1 MKRIVIA
8 SLLLTA
14 CGSPKR
20 DSAEAMSPSQELKD
34 AAESVIPRLLRCPSG
49 LPGKPEC
56 SDLKRQSD
64 ALGQAGYWSLAYG
77 SDVEIDAAVH
87 ASIDDDGRPWRSPEH
102 RTQRHGDFSRDH
114 MISLAQWSFGS
125 KDTET
130 LRRVIRYAQHHDWK
144 VCPDTQKCLLTP
156 GILSVLGDV
165 ATSGQDAA
173 GRPYGTNIPAAV
185 HEGQI
190 LIEAKSQERC
200 DLVLDKSLLKALTG
214 NLTRAYVDAAK
225 MCSNKVPLYGA
236 YVRAVVT
243 DGDVSSLVPQL
254 TATLQAWQGPSAGGH
269 WTADGTGWA
278 LVALAKMLDE

>member
-1 MKRIVIA
+1 MRYLPLII
-8 SLLLTA
+8 LTA

-20 DSAEAMSPSQELKD
+20 DSAEATSPSQELKD
-34 AAESVIPRLLRCPSG
+34 AANIVHERLLRCPSG
-49 LPGKPEC
+49 LPGKPPCE
-56 SDLKRQSD
+56 DLGRQSD
-64 ALGQAGYWSLAYG
+64 ALGIAAYWGLAFPDDE
-77 SDVEIDAAVH
+77 SNNRAVQQ
-87 ASIDDDGRPWRSPEH
+87 SVDDDGRPWRSPEH
-102 RTQRHGDFSRDH
+102 RAQRHGDFSRDH

-125 KDTET
+125 KDTEL
-130 LRRVIRYAQHHDWK
+130 LRRVIGYAQHHDWK

-214 NLTRAYVDAAK
+214 NLTKAYVDAAK